1 MHSSVE
7 LTVHSGQE
15 HAPAELSRH
24 AVDDSDVV
32 RGDLTHKNAQRW
44 RAWHQCV
51 LEIFTGA
58 KW

>member
-7 LTVHSGQE
+7 LTVHAGQE
-15 HAPAELSRH
+15 HAPAELSSH

-32 RGDLTHKNAQRW
+32 RGDLRHKNAQRW

-51 LEIFTGA
+51 LGKFTGA